1 MQRTWQHF
9 PGHPGSVSLVALG
22 FGNHSVDHGLDTT
35 EHLTFPPPLFKSHS
49 TQSRMAS
56 SYHSPAS
63 AFSSAAQ
70 QQHQDYYAGLPSS
83 RGGNG
88 LSDAESFAS
97 STEPSP
103 PRSHLD
109 GGGPPR
115 SHLDS
120 PPQFQNAMDL
130 VQRLQAQLKTVRLDK
145 GRLEERCYLLERERE
160 VNDISRN
167 LKHHHP
173 STTPSASPL
182 PTFSTAPPPTTATSA
197 RARDSHKYHHHHHH
211 HELQQLEKALTEERA
226 IGSDMQA
233 RLAKAEAQLKS
244 RDKEVYSLQERLQ
257 KSQAALRE
265 AESNFLSDLSRLFK
279 ESAHP
284 EEDVGERAKWERELG
299 LALREVRRL
308 KEEVA
313 DLRAA
318 GEQGEEKQRE
328 GKGRG
333 TTATTSTTTRP
344 LTGEK
349 RTTSRK
355 SRSREEE
362 KESAHLQ
369 EKVVRQAERIHADK
383 KVIKLLKKAL
393 RRAQE
398 QEGGLEDQLLASRE
412 AQKGLRV
419 ELASLAQRHED
430 LVNQLREQVEAMSAA
445 QGLGEEGGVDEE
457 EGEGL
462 EEGWVLVD
470 VERGGEEGVRRR
482 RKKEKKEKGKK
493 AGQKHDEKV
502 VHHHYRRH
510 HHHRHRKEEEEQQ
523 QEQQEAADGHHGRRR
538 HRHHHHHH
546 HQHEGKEEQE
556 QQQQQQQSPPEVHRK
571 SKTKKEKPRTSSL
584 STPPRAK
591 PQAWEINFPPGKKEF
606 ELSPLIHR
614 FETYEDG
621 K

>member
-1 MQRTWQHF
+1 
-9 PGHPGSVSLVALG
+9 
-22 FGNHSVDHGLDTT
+22 
-35 EHLTFPPPLFKSHS
+35 
-49 TQSRMAS
+49 
-56 SYHSPAS
+56 
-63 AFSSAAQ
+63 
-70 QQHQDYYAGLPSS
+70 
-83 RGGNG
+83 
-88 LSDAESFAS
+88 
-97 STEPSP
+97 
-103 PRSHLD
+103 
-109 GGGPPR
+109 
-115 SHLDS
+115 
-120 PPQFQNAMDL
+120 MDL

-145 GRLEERCYLLERERE
+145 GRLEERFFLLERE

-167 LKHHHP
+167 LKHP
-173 STTPSASPL
+173 STPSSASPM
-182 PTFSTAPPPTTATSA
+182 PTPYTVPPPTTATSA
-197 RARDSHKYHHHHHH
+197 RKRGQYKHHHHHH
-211 HELQQLEKALTEERA
+211 HELQQLEKVLTEERA
-226 IGSDMQA
+226 TSSDLQA

-244 RDKEVYSLQERLQ
+244 RDKEVHSLKDRLQ
-257 KSQAALRE
+257 KFQAALRE
-265 AESNFLSDLSRLFK
+265 AESKFLSDLSRLFK

-299 LALREVRRL
+299 LALREVGKL

-318 GEQGEEKQRE
+318 GEAGEETRE
-328 GKGRG
+328 GKGKG

-355 SRSREEE
+355 SKSREEE
-362 KESAHLQ
+362 KEWAHLQ

-398 QEGGLEDQLLASRE
+398 QEGEWEEQLQASRE
-412 AQKGLRV
+412 AQKGLRE

-445 QGLGEEGGVDEE
+445 QGLGEEEGVDEE
-457 EGEGL
+457 KGEGL

-470 VERGGEEGVRRR
+470 VERRGEEGVRRR

-493 AGQKHDEKV
+493 GGPKHDEGV
-502 VHHHYRRH
+502 VHHHHRRH
-510 HHHRHRKEEEEQQ
+510 HYHHHRKVEE
-523 QEQQEAADGHHGRRR
+523 EQQEAAGQHHGRRY
-538 HRHHHHHH
+538 HHHHHH
-546 HQHEGKEEQE
+546 HHHEQHPEHEEEEEQE
-556 QQQQQQQSPPEVHRK
+556 QQQQQLQSPPQSRRRHK
-571 SKTKKEKPRTSSL
+571 IKMEKPRTSSL

-591 PQAWEINFPPGKKEF
+591 PQAWEINFPPKKEY
-606 ELSPLIHR
+606 EVSPLIHR